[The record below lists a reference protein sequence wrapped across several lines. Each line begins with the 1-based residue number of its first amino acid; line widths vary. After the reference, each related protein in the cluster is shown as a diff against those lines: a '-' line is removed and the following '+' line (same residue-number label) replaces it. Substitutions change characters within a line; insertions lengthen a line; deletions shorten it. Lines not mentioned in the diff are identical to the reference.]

1 MTEEIRSVVVLGAGT
16 MGSQI
21 AAVSALA
28 GYTTSLVDI
37 QQKQLDRAREQLRQ
51 RLDRDV
57 EKGRRDRGAV
67 DEAWGRLTL
76 TTDRDRVTASA
87 DLVIE
92 AAVEDLS
99 VKRSI
104 FADLDRVCPP
114 HTLLVT
120 NSSNI
125 VSSRVA
131 DATGRPGKVCNLHF
145 FNPALVMAC
154 VEIVPHE
161 GTDPETVEAA
171 SAFVESLGKTPVKL
185 KREVPG
191 FLANRLLNA
200 LRREALDLY
209 EGGVADFEDIDLAAK
224 TALGHPMG
232 PFELM
237 DLVGIDVVYLIRLA
251 EYEQTGDPAALPA
264 RSIKE
269 KYEAGDFGRKT
280 GRGWYEY
287 PHG

>member
-67 DEAWGRLTL
+67 DEAWSRLAL
-76 TTDRDRVTASA
+76 TTDRDRVAASA

-171 SAFVESLGKTPVKL
+171 SAFVRSLGKTPVKL

-237 DLVGIDVVYLIRLA
+237 DLVGIDVVHLIRLA

>member
-67 DEAWGRLTL
+67 DEAWGRLAL

-171 SAFVESLGKTPVKL
+171 SAFVRSLGKTPVKL

-237 DLVGIDVVYLIRLA
+237 DLVGIDVVHLIRLA

>member
-67 DEAWGRLTL
+67 DEAWSRLAL
-76 TTDRDRVTASA
+76 TTDRDRVAASA

-237 DLVGIDVVYLIRLA
+237 DLVGIDVVHLIRLA

>member
-67 DEAWGRLTL
+67 DEAWSRLAL
-76 TTDRDRVTASA
+76 TTDRDRVAASA

-171 SAFVESLGKTPVKL
+171 SAFVRSLGKTPVKL

-237 DLVGIDVVYLIRLA
+237 DLVGIDVVHLIRLA

-287 PHG
+287 PHD

>member
-37 QQKQLDRAREQLRQ
+37 QQKQLDQAREQLRQ

-67 DEAWGRLTL
+67 DEAWSRLAL
-76 TTDRDRVTASA
+76 TTDRDRVAASA

-264 RSIKE
+264 RSIRE

>member
-37 QQKQLDRAREQLRQ
+37 QQKQLDQAREQLRQ

-67 DEAWGRLTL
+67 DEAWSRLAL
-76 TTDRDRVTASA
+76 TTDRDRVAASA

-131 DATGRPGKVCNLHF
+131 DATGRPGTVCNLHF

>member
-67 DEAWGRLTL
+67 DEAWGRLAL
-76 TTDRDRVTASA
+76 TTDRDRVAASA

-104 FADLDRVCPP
+104 FADLDRVCPVSYT
-114 HTLLVT
+114 HLTLPTIYSV
-120 NSSNI
+120 
-125 VSSRVA
+125 
-131 DATGRPGKVCNLHF
+131 
-145 FNPALVMAC
+145 
-154 VEIVPHE
+154 
-161 GTDPETVEAA
+161 
-171 SAFVESLGKTPVKL
+171 
-185 KREVPG
+185 
-191 FLANRLLNA
+191 
-200 LRREALDLY
+200 
-209 EGGVADFEDIDLAAK
+209 
-224 TALGHPMG
+224 
-232 PFELM
+232 
-237 DLVGIDVVYLIRLA
+237 
-251 EYEQTGDPAALPA
+251 
-264 RSIKE
+264 
-269 KYEAGDFGRKT
+269 
-280 GRGWYEY
+280 
-287 PHG
+287 

>member
-67 DEAWGRLTL
+67 DEAWSRLAL
-76 TTDRDRVTASA
+76 TTDRDRVAASA

-171 SAFVESLGKTPVKL
+171 SAFVRSLGKTPVKL

-251 EYEQTGDPAALPA
+251 EYEQTGDPASLPA
-264 RSIKE
+264 DSIKA
-269 KYEAGDFGRKT
+269 KYEAGDYGRKT
-280 GRGWYEY
+280 GRGWYDY
-287 PHG
+287 SKA